1 MLITI
6 DIVLAAIVAAAPA
19 LTAIIGIIAAIVKLM
34 RNNKATTTDIMNKVD
49 ALEKSVLDMKEYE
62 TLKAQLRIVYDENVA
77 LKHQINELLTA
88 IDKVA
93 RE

>member
-6 DIVLAAIVAAAPA
+6 DIILAAIVAAAPA

-34 RNNKATTTDIMNKVD
+34 KSNKATTTDIMNKVD

-62 TLKAQLRIVYDENVA
+62 ILKAQLRIVYDENVA
-77 LKHQINELLTA
+77 LKHQINELLTK

>member
-19 LTAIIGIIAAIVKLM
+19 LTAIIGIIAAIVKLIK
-34 RNNKATTTDIMNKVD
+34 NNKATTTDIMNKVD

-62 TLKAQLRIVYDENVA
+62 TLKAQLRIMYDENVA